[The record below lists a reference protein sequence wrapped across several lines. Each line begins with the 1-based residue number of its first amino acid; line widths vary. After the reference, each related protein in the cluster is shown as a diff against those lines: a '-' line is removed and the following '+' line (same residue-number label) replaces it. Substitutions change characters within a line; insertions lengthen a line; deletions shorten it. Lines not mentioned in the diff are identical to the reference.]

1 MLHGWMLALPQ
12 SPARI
17 LGSSNQEGQ
26 GMCVSCGCGKLNDNH
41 GDPRNI
47 TMDQIQQAAS
57 AANCSPED
65 VARNIQ
71 KGASQRNQM

>member
-1 MLHGWMLALPQ
+1 
-12 SPARI
+12 
-17 LGSSNQEGQ
+17 
-26 GMCVSCGCGKLNDNH
+26 MCVSCGCGKLNDNH

-57 AANCSPED
+57 AANTSPEE

-71 KGASQRNQM
+71 KGATQRSQM